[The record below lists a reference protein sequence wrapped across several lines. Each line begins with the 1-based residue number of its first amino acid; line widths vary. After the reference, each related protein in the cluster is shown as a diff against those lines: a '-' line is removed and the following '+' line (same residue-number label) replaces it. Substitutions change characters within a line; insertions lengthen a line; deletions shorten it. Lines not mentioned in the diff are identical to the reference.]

1 MMDALCL
8 FNLYM
13 ILIGEKKLHLIRVFS
28 VQVGVSERFTS
39 CSYEDRYVCWMKPL
53 QGLVE
58 ALLTAFKRREGF
70 QDDLV
75 SSECCSPLLH
85 PCPWSIPSPKRAFF
99 LLQSCSCY
107 FCLSLPVSLRH
118 TASTPFEKTSQTP
131 LKHPKSKNTISAGA
145 AASELLT
152 LFEHHNTWSS
162 KSAHTFSSPL
172 RLHFIQAR
180 SNSLM
185 NNGWMDRRLSS
196 TMLLF
201 LSLSLSCGKAIV
213 LMQGNM
219 HWRWAQGPPTQSVC
233 LSAAW
238 RISLTHTISQYY
250 TLPVWSATIPIYIVI
265 S

>member
-1 MMDALCL
+1 MTL
-8 FNLYM
+8 
-13 ILIGEKKLHLIRVFS
+13 
-28 VQVGVSERFTS
+28 
-39 CSYEDRYVCWMKPL
+39 
-53 QGLVE
+53 
-58 ALLTAFKRREGF
+58 
-70 QDDLV
+70 
-75 SSECCSPLLH
+75 SPLSAAHLSFT
-85 PCPWSIPSPKRAFF
+85 PVPDQSP
-99 LLQSCSCY
+99 CSCY
-107 FCLSLPVSLRH
+107 FCLSLPVFLRH
-118 TASTPFEKTSQTP
+118 TASAPFEKTSQTP
-131 LKHPKSKNTISAGA
+131 LKHLKSKNTISVGA

-152 LFEHHNTWSS
+152 LFKHHNTWSS

-238 RISLTHTISQYY
+238 RISLTHDFSILYSSRLVCDNPDLYCNFPKS
-250 TLPVWSATIPIYIVI
+250 LIFIIV